1 MIDTLNQ
8 LDTQLLL
15 ALNSMHTPFWDGVMA
30 LASGKLTWLPLYA
43 ALLWALVRKYRWQS
57 VWWLLAV
64 ALVVLLVDRISSGLI
79 KPCVARLRPTH
90 EPAIAHLVHI
100 VNGYRGGLYGFV
112 SSHAAN
118 TFGVATLLA
127 GALGRRWLWAALPL
141 WAAFVSYSRIY
152 LGVHYPGDVLCGA
165 ALGLSVGLS
174 IYFTAKYL
182 IPKYLQHLLPPKC
195 NAS

>member
-1 MIDTLNQ
+1 MDAMIDALNQ

-15 ALNSMHTPFWDGVMA
+15 MLNSMHSPFWDSAMA

-43 ALLWALVRKYRWQS
+43 ALLWALVRRHGWRTA
-57 VWWLLAV
+57 WWLLAT

-79 KPCVARLRPTH
+79 KPTVARLRPTH
-90 EPAIAHLVHI
+90 EPAIANLVHT

-118 TFGVATLLA
+118 TCGVAVLLA
-127 GALGRRWLWAALPL
+127 GALGRCWLWGALLL

-165 ALGLSVGLS
+165 ALGSGVGLG
-174 IYFTAKYL
+174 IYIAFKHIINRYL
-182 IPKYLQHLLPPKC
+182 HRANPT
-195 NAS
+195 